1 MDILA
6 IVLIVAGV
14 LAALAS
20 REHRPPRHRHG
31 RPVAEL
37 QARLAAESART
48 YLPLRGW

>member
-14 LAALAS
+14 LAALTTHQ
-20 REHRPPRHRHG
+20 HRPPRHRYG